1 MRYSSE
7 SGSKDGEVKLQT
19 YDNGVRN
26 AGSRAATRT
35 LESEGGVAP

>member
-1 MRYSSE
+1 MRYNAE

-26 AGSRAATRT
+26 AGSRAATGA
-35 LESEGGVAP
+35 LESEGGVEP

>member
-7 SGSKDGEVKLQT
+7 SGSKASEVKLQT

-26 AGSRAATRT
+26 AGSREATRA
-35 LESEGGVAP
+35 LESEGGDVP